1 MATLELYDYQKKML
15 GALRNGFNAG
25 HKVQMLYAPCGGGKT
40 ELAIAM
46 MDALGKRG
54 LRSTMLLDLTNLCEQ
69 TSKRLS
75 KYGIDHGVIMPQSPR
90 YNTELPIQVAMIQTI
105 EARKFWPKTD
115 LLIIDEAHCFAADT
129 EIATLKGNV
138 KISNVRCGDMVYNA
152 LGIGKVE
159 KIMSKQSN
167 DIYMLEYE
175 NGTTIECTGGHP
187 FFTEKGWVNA
197 SKMEVGRASIS
208 QQGLSLLWGNIPSKN
223 MHGKWEAS
231 CSEFPKEMGRCNS
244 LLSIL
249 LKEDKEPDGQYG
261 IKGKNGRN
269 SKKNRVQTENTRR
282 ERARFIS
289 SSSCNSSNTW
299 GWMGGGSGCSNKNAA
314 LEDWLS
320 YMLQAG
326 LGEQGYEDWHRDR
339 REKPQVNSEER
350 SRLEKDRILYFP
362 RLVNI
367 SRKQRECGINVFNL
381 QVSGHPSYF
390 ADGMLVHN
398 CTRSSVIEFIKSNPD
413 MEVVGLSGSPFTK
426 WLGATY
432 TNVVSRVTVNS
443 LVEKDKLI
451 LPMVYIAKPI
461 DMKGAKKNTFGEWTN
476 KEVAERGAKITGD
489 IVSEWESKT
498 KAVFGG
504 PAKTIVFCAGV
515 DHGKD
520 LAERF
525 AAKGFTFIALSHK
538 SDPQYRAD
546 AMEEFAKP
554 DSFIHGLIATDLLTK
569 GFDQTDISVMISA
582 RPFTKSFSSHVQ
594 QIGRI
599 MRVHSSKDK
608 ALLLDHSGNYLRHRE
623 QWDDV
628 CENGV
633 HVLNDVSE
641 EAKKEPTDKEKEA
654 AKCPKCG
661 LLWPANADMCACG
674 YVRERRNSVSELAGE
689 MFELVGKKEKKEKFS
704 MEQKTDFY
712 AMSIQYRILKGYKK
726 GWEFFNYKKKFGVEP
741 SMKTPSPKPLD
752 DDFRNWITHLAMQNK
767 YKKAA

>member
-1 MATLELYDYQKKML
+1 MATLELYPYQQKML

-46 MDALGKRG
+46 MDALEKRG
-54 LRSTMLLDLTNLCEQ
+54 LRSTMLLDLTNLCDQ

-75 KYGIDHGVIMPQSPR
+75 KYGIDHGVVMPESHR
-90 YNTELPIQVAMIQTI
+90 YNTDLPIQVAMIQTI
-105 EARKFWPKTD
+105 EKRKFWPKTD
-115 LLIIDEAHCFAADT
+115 LLIIDEAH
-129 EIATLKGNV
+129 
-138 KISNVRCGDMVYNA
+138 S
-152 LGIGKVE
+152 
-159 KIMSKQSN
+159 
-167 DIYMLEYE
+167 
-175 NGTTIECTGGHP
+175 
-187 FFTEKGWVNA
+187 
-197 SKMEVGRASIS
+197 
-208 QQGLSLLWGNIPSKN
+208 
-223 MHGKWEAS
+223 
-231 CSEFPKEMGRCNS
+231 
-244 LLSIL
+244 
-249 LKEDKEPDGQYG
+249 
-261 IKGKNGRN
+261 
-269 SKKNRVQTENTRR
+269 
-282 ERARFIS
+282 
-289 SSSCNSSNTW
+289 
-299 GWMGGGSGCSNKNAA
+299 
-314 LEDWLS
+314 
-320 YMLQAG
+320 
-326 LGEQGYEDWHRDR
+326 
-339 REKPQVNSEER
+339 
-350 SRLEKDRILYFP
+350 
-362 RLVNI
+362 
-367 SRKQRECGINVFNL
+367 
-381 QVSGHPSYF
+381 
-390 ADGMLVHN
+390 
-398 CTRSSVIEFIKSNPD
+398 TRSSVIEFIKSNPD

-426 WLGATY
+426 GLGAIY

-443 LVEKDKLI
+443 LVENDRLI

-461 DMKGAKKNTFGEWTN
+461 DMRGAKKNTFGEWTN
-476 KEVAERGAKITGD
+476 KEVAARGAKVTGD
-489 IVSEWESKT
+489 IVSEWENKT
-498 KAVFGG
+498 ASIFGG

-525 AAKGFTFIALSHK
+525 AAKGYTFIALSHK
-538 SDPQYRAD
+538 SDPIYRAD
-546 AMEEFAKP
+546 AMAEFAKP

-608 ALLLDHSGNYLRHRE
+608 ALLLDHSGNYLRHQE

-674 YVRERRNSVSELAGE
+674 YVRERRNSVSEVAGE

-741 SMKTPSPKPLD
+741 SMKTPAPKQLD